1 MENKERRTR
10 MSNTG
15 WVTQQNK
22 SGGTEG
28 SGGAGSAAQMR
39 MADSRKGGKRT
50 QPTENHRRV
59 FVGGW
64 YFCKVKAPM
73 GPWGGGV

>member
-1 MENKERRTR
+1 MENKEWRTR
-10 MSNTG
+10 MSNIG

-28 SGGAGSAAQMR
+28 SESAAQMT

-64 YFCKVKAPM
+64 YFGKAKAPM
-73 GPWGGGV
+73 GPWGGVV